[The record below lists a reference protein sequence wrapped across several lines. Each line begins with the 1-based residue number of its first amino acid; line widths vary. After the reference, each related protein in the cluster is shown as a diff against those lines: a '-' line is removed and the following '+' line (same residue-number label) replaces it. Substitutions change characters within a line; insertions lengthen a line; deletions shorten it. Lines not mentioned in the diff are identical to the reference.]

1 MKKLLKVLENKYV
14 VLGMI
19 FLPLFLAYLMWLF
32 AYYPGIMSGDSV
44 NALQAVGHDTNWQPY
59 VHTLFMKIF
68 YRAGGVQSISLFQ
81 ILFVSTGLTLILYSL
96 YRRGVNKILLGVLY
110 LSLLFS
116 IPIGMMNISL
126 WRDVLFSTALVFLSY
141 FVSVRISNK
150 EWKFVDYAVYT
161 ILLIIVGYFRHN
173 GIVFIVIF
181 PVLIAIFQKYWK
193 TLIRLGSISLGIFFL
208 FGLIL
213 PRVLDVSPSAPSVLS
228 MLWVY
233 HSEANF
239 YNRGLLSSEIRADM
253 EKIFTKENLA
263 KNSERRI
270 DYLLTSGQFDE
281 NLRIYKSTGQEI
293 QRSFFT
299 HDLWVN
305 LDYFLGDRVTIMTGS
320 LLGIGSTVV
329 HGGNTIPSTNTLGLH
344 TVPVIPRLNRG
355 AFRVLKGI
363 DSLPIVKYIVWS
375 NWWGLLVAGILFVLA
390 ISRKNISNFVFT
402 FCILIQ
408 VPLLFLLNVA
418 DDWRYLY
425 FLYLSAFICIALI
438 SLEFKKEIKK
448 KKELKKKGRR

>member
-1 MKKLLKVLENKYV
+1 MKKFLKLLENKYV
-14 VLGMI
+14 VFGMI
-19 FLPLFLAYLMWLF
+19 FLPLFLAYLMWFL

-59 VHTLFMKIF
+59 VHTLFMKVF
-68 YRAGGVQSISLFQ
+68 YRVGGIQSISLFQ
-81 ILFVSTGLTLILYSL
+81 VLFVSTGLTLILYSL
-96 YRRGVNKILLGVLY
+96 YRRGVNKVLLGVLY

-116 IPIGMMNISL
+116 IPIGMLNISL
-126 WRDVLFSTALVFLSY
+126 WRDVFFSTGLVFLSY
-141 FVSVRISNK
+141 FVSVKISNR
-150 EWKFVDYAVYT
+150 EWKILDYIVYT
-161 ILLIIVGYFRHN
+161 LLLIIVGYFRHN
-173 GIVFIVIF
+173 GIVFLVIF
-181 PVLIAIFQKYWK
+181 PVIIAIIQKYWK
-193 TLIRLGSISLGIFFL
+193 ALIRLGSISLGIFFV

-213 PRVLDVSPSAPSVLS
+213 PRALDVSPSAPSVLS

-239 YNRGLLSSEIRADM
+239 YNRGLLSPEIRSDM

-263 KNSERRI
+263 RNSERRI

-281 NLRIYKSTGQEI
+281 NLRIYKSTGVEI
-293 QRSFFT
+293 QKSFFT

-305 LDYFLGDRVTIMTGS
+305 LDYFLGDRVTIMSGS

-329 HGGNTIPSTNTLGLH
+329 HGSNTIPSNNKLGLQ

-355 AFRVLKGI
+355 AFRVLKVI
-363 DSLPIVKYIVWS
+363 DGLPVVKYFVWA
-375 NWWGLLVAGILFVLA
+375 NWWGLLVGCVLFVFA
-390 ISRKNISNFVFT
+390 ILRKNISNFVFT

-438 SLEFKKEIKK
+438 SLEFKKKVKK
-448 KKELKKKGRR
+448 KKGKK